1 MTFVVMGLGTVFN
14 AIANRRDP
22 ASGFGPPI
30 LKALVIALIPLAMLF
45 LGTQLPT
52 LQQALLTT
60 TLSPS
65 QWLICAGLA
74 ALLPVV
80 IEISKAIRRRRAP
93 EPGRVDVEQAVS
105 PERAHRTASHTDG
118 HQH

>member
-1 MTFVVMGLGTVFN
+1 MPRFLFEASYTVEGVKGL
-14 AIANRRDP
+14 RRQGG
-22 ASGFGPPI
+22 SGRREAVARA
-30 LKALVIALIPLAMLF
+30 ALGMLF

-80 IEISKAIRRRRAP
+80 VEISKAIRRRRAP
-93 EPGRVDVEQAVS
+93 KPDRVDVQQAVS
-105 PERAHRTASHTDG
+105 PERAH
-118 HQH
+118 